1 MKPFAALYRQLDQT
15 TKTSRKVAAMVEYFT
30 AAPRADAA
38 WAVFFLSGERPRR
51 LLPTRILRELATESA
66 GISPWLFEE
75 CYEAVGDLA
84 ETVSLLVPAA
94 ERSGDRPLAEWVEQE
109 LLPLGRAEDDERK
122 ARLRAAWS
130 QMPTDQI
137 LVWNK
142 MITGALRVGVS
153 RRLLLRA
160 LSQVAGVD
168 PATLAHRLMG
178 AWQPSA
184 EAMSALLA
192 QDASDADPSR
202 PYPFYLAHALE
213 GPPESLGEPKAW
225 RAEWKWDGIRAQVV
239 RREGSVFIWSR
250 GEELVTDRFP
260 ELAEAARALPDG
272 TVIDGELLAWRGG
285 PLSFAELQRR
295 IGRKKIGPKLLRDV
309 PVALVAFDALEIDG
323 NDLRAEPLSERK
335 ARLETIINAA
345 GDDRLQLSEW
355 VDLRS
360 WDELAE
366 QRDTSRERGAEGI
379 MLKRLESPYGVGRK
393 RGDWWKWKVDP
404 YSVDA
409 VLLYAQRGH
418 GRRASLFT
426 AYTFGV
432 WKGDTLVPFAKAYSG
447 LTDAEIRQVDRF
459 VRRHTLERFGPVRSV
474 EPRLVFEIAFEGIQ
488 RSPRHK
494 SGVAVRFPR
503 MARWRHDKK
512 PEDADTLERVEAL
525 LPPSA

>member
-1 MKPFAALYRQLDQT
+1 MKSFAALYRRLDQT
-15 TKTSRKVAAMVEYFT
+15 TKTSRKVAAMVDYFT
-30 AAPRADAA
+30 TAPLADAA
-38 WAVFFLSGERPRR
+38 WAVYFLSGERPRR

-66 GISPWLFEE
+66 AIPPWLFEE

-84 ETVSLLVPAA
+84 ETVSLLVPTA
-94 ERSGDRPLAEWVEQE
+94 EQSGDRPLAEWVEQE
-109 LLPLGRAEDDERK
+109 LLPLGRAEDAERK
-122 ARLRAAWS
+122 SRLRAAWS

-168 PATLAHRLMG
+168 AATLAHRLMG
-178 AWQPSA
+178 SWQPSS
-184 EAMSALLA
+184 EAMTALLA
-192 QDASDADPSR
+192 QDASDADPYR
-202 PYPFYLAHALE
+202 PYPFTLAHALE
-213 GPPESLGEPKAW
+213 ELAESLGDAGGW

-239 RREGSVFIWSR
+239 RREGSAFLWSR

-260 ELAEAARALPDG
+260 ELAEAARTLPDG
-272 TVIDGELLAWRGG
+272 TVLDGELLAWRDG
-285 PLSFAELQRR
+285 PLPFAELQRR
-295 IGRKKIGPKLLRDV
+295 IGRKRIGPKLLREV
-309 PVALVAFDALEIDG
+309 PVALVAFDALEIEG
-323 NDLRAEPLSERK
+323 RDLRAKPLSER
-335 ARLETIINAA
+335 RNHLEATLTATD
-345 GDDRLQLSEW
+345 DDRLQLSEW
-355 VDLRS
+355 LTFRS
-360 WDELAE
+360 WSELAD
-366 QRDTSRERGAEGI
+366 QRETSRERSAEGI

-432 WKGDTLVPFAKAYSG
+432 WKGDDLVPFAKAYSG

-459 VRRHTLERFGPVRSV
+459 VRRNTLDRFGPVRSV

-494 SGVAVRFPR
+494 SGIAVRFPR
-503 MARWRHDKK
+503 MARWRQDKEPK
-512 PEDADTLERVEAL
+512 DADTLERVEAL
-525 LPPSA
+525 LPPSD